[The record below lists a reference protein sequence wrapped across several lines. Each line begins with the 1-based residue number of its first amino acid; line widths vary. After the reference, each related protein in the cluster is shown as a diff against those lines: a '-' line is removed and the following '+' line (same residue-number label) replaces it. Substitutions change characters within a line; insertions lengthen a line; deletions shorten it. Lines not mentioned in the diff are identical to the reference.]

1 MSHTK
6 AIHDFFP
13 FSRWAPLILSA
24 VRHHLQWPTGEMKT
38 KKNPVSRLSKARES
52 LCDRQKVQ
60 VRNRFWFW
68 WCLFL
73 ILITIWKMLCHGT
86 LCGSK
91 IPLEFFDLA
100 VWLTVYNQFQVKYIL
115 LIKYVIDPKSQKCV
129 GGIFTKSTLKKIAL
143 RQMFSFSI
151 PVIDLFSTKLLTKHQ
166 TLLLSSTVSIRIKY
180 GAVMWPNI

>member
-1 MSHTK
+1 M
-6 AIHDFFP
+6 
-13 FSRWAPLILSA
+13 FSRRLDGKKSRKSSETVVVERPKQEYVRGIPDYDFQVSLSFGHKDLFGTILLIGRTWWKYQLSFWELCHIPRQHTICFLFFRWEPLILSA

-52 LCDRQKVQ
+52 PCDRQKVQ

-68 WCLFL
+68 WCCFL
-73 ILITIWKMLCHGT
+73 ILISIWKMLCRGT

-115 LIKYVIDPKSQKCV
+115 LIK
-129 GGIFTKSTLKKIAL
+129 
-143 RQMFSFSI
+143 
-151 PVIDLFSTKLLTKHQ
+151 
-166 TLLLSSTVSIRIKY
+166 
-180 GAVMWPNI
+180 